1 MGARTAAKICV
12 LLLAFYLYTVH
23 MCSLHITFK
32 AAVPICVW
40 LQKNGRWQVG
50 PTLRKTPFR
59 VTPGQGSDVTTT
71 SAAGSSRR
79 PALLCIPSV
88 SRTCCHGLL
97 RQQSKKRRP
106 RSERRGEQWGL
117 LGRDDRKDNN
127 SIGLT
132 AEIIPLLSC
141 SYTIPP
147 KHLIFAQLLIC
158 VPLFMSSL
166 FTFPAAQFTCC
177 CWDYPARQAS
187 RFLLLKQLLCSVC
200 FEYSQDSIKES
211 LNIFC
216 LTPPPYFIRL
226 CSHWGS

>member
-1 MGARTAAKICV
+1 
-12 LLLAFYLYTVH
+12 
-23 MCSLHITFK
+23 MCSPHITFK
-32 AAVPICVW
+32 ASVPICVW
-40 LQKNGRWQVG
+40 PQKDGRWQIG
-50 PTLRKTPFR
+50 PTLERKAPLR
-59 VTPGQGSDVTTT
+59 VTPGPGSDVTTT

-97 RQQSKKRRP
+97 RQKRRP

-141 SYTIPP
+141 SYTIAP

-158 VPLFMSSL
+158 APLFMSSL
-166 FTFPAAQFTCC
+166 FTFPAAQFTFC
-177 CWDYPARQAS
+177 CWDYPARQAC

-200 FEYSQDSIKES
+200 FEYRLHKRVVAYLLSYAAV
-211 LNIFC
+211 LFVC
-216 LTPPPYFIRL
+216 ALIR
-226 CSHWGS
+226 GS